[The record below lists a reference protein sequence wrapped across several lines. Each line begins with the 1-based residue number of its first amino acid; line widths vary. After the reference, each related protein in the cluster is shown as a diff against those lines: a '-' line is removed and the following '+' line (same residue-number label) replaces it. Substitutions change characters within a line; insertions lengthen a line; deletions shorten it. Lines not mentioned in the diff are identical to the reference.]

1 MSGPRNRR
9 DRDLRAYAR
18 STQVRL
24 LLGFLVLMVV
34 VGTAL
39 VAAIYGAEA
48 AKLALLCASL
58 GFAPLA
64 LIFVLLWLLGLVSQR
79 LSGG

>member
-1 MSGPRNRR
+1 
-9 DRDLRAYAR
+9 
-18 STQVRL
+18 
-24 LLGFLVLMVV
+24 MVV

-58 GFAPLA
+58 GLAPLV